1 MTTTQLLELLIRE
14 FEDKKLSSFDGKSL
28 SNLGAL
34 ELIEQFKKQIQDE
47 TINDFLTEYK
57 MFVPDHDARK
67 IAADRISRYYAHS
80 KNPLVKCR

>member
-28 SNLGAL
+28 SKLGAL

-47 TINDFLTEYK
+47 TINDFLNDYK
-57 MFVPDHDARK
+57 TLVPDHDARV
-67 IAADRISRYYAHS
+67 ISADRVSRYYANS